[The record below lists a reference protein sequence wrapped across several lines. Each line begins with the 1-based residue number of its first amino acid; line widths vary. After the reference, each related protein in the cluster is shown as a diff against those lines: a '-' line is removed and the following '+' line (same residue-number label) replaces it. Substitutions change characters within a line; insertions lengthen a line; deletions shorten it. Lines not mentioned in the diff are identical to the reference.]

1 MKMHGKVLGLLGSI
15 AAVGMVSTAP
25 AVAFDFTPR
34 ETGEVDVG
42 LGCLEADKCLTL
54 DPIFE
59 SITSLYDESVQG
71 KSRLFVDYF
80 GPGDTVERYNDGQI
94 EFKTRDAG
102 TNSLGYWFRPSE
114 VNEEKGQLEVGTYL
128 LTFEKT
134 FSELTVEFF
143 DTEYNG
149 ETGVMAINGD
159 DSNPSYVAQ
168 GPDGNIVRQ
177 TYQNVDS
184 IELALGYDKPSG
196 TGDGVNFRI
205 YGTPAAAVPEPASV
219 LGLLAVAGVGV
230 ASRRK
235 LAAAS

>member
-1 MKMHGKVLGLLGSI
+1 MNGKFLSLLGSV
-15 AAVGMVSTAP
+15 AAVGMVVTP
-25 AVAFDFTPR
+25 AAAFDFTPQ

-42 LGCLEADKCLTL
+42 LGCLETCLTL
-54 DPIFE
+54 DPIFGSIE
-59 SITSLYDESVQG
+59 SLIDSSTGE

-80 GPGDTVERYNDGQI
+80 GDGDVVETYDNGNI

-134 FSELTVEFF
+134 FAELTVEFF
-143 DTEYNG
+143 DTEYTG

-159 DSNPSYVAQ
+159 DGNPNYVAK

-184 IELALGYDKPSG
+184 IELALGYDKPNG

-205 YGTPAAAVPEPASV
+205 YGTPVAVPEPASV
-219 LGLLAVAGVGV
+219 LGLLAVAGIGV

-235 LAAAS
+235 LAQPAEAA